1 MGKEILVDTAKL
13 EDLANDFV
21 KELTDMEKLYKDLHL
36 ELTSMILGCDPR
48 YSHCFSGVGDT
59 WSSGNALV
67 GKLDANE
74 RYIRK
79 TADKFAEQDDILR
92 KLYNLYDNYGTLTA
106 MAGVSMTQLK
116 YYGLGITRF
125 VKDGSGLYS
134 VKHTKLLTD
143 LSRIVDDSKYSR
155 VARIL
160 LSPKYLF
167 KNSNLPFAD
176 LVHKKFTKFY
186 PQDAA
191 NFTNNVKSFTSGMIN
206 EAGNKTAFK
215 DVLKAGGKFAKANA
229 VTAALITG
237 ATETVGMGL
246 KISENYSKYGD
257 NREVL
262 KRENAKAVGNA
273 VNNTVWIT
281 GGSVAGAVI
290 GGALGSALGP
300 VGTVVGGAA
309 GSFIG
314 GIVGEQA
321 AKLTAG
327 VAEKTALLLKDPIQ
341 AGLDKAKK
349 GFELAG
355 KGVQA
360 LNKGIDTVNEGLRK
374 GADAVGEGFQK
385 AKETAGSLVDGAKN
399 FFSRKLSFG

>member
-1 MGKEILVDTAKL
+1 MGKEILVDPDKL
-13 EDLANDFV
+13 EGLANDFV

-36 ELTSMILGCDPR
+36 ELTTMILGCDPR
-48 YSHCFSGVGDT
+48 YSHCFSGVGDA
-59 WSSGNALV
+59 WSSGSDLV

-106 MAGVSMTQLK
+106 MAGVSMTQFK
-116 YYGLGITRF
+116 YYGLGITKF

-134 VKHTKLLTD
+134 VKHTKLLMD
-143 LSRIVDDSKYSR
+143 LSRIIDESKYSR
-155 VARIL
+155 AARIL

-167 KNSNLPFAD
+167 KNPNLPFAD

-186 PQDAA
+186 PQDTVD
-191 NFTNNVKSFTSGMIN
+191 FTNKIKSFAAGMVD
-206 EAGNKTAFK
+206 EAGNKAAFK
-215 DVLKAGGKFAKANA
+215 DVLKAGGKFAKGNA
-229 VTAALITG
+229 ITAALITG

-246 KISENYSKYGD
+246 KISENYSKYGN

-290 GGALGSALGP
+290 GGALGSTLGP

-327 VAEKTALLLKDPIQ
+327 IAEKTALLLKNPIQ

-360 LNKGIDTVNEGLRK
+360 FNQGIDNVNEGIRK
-374 GADAVGEGFQK
+374 GAETVGKGFQK
-385 AKETAGSLVDGAKN
+385 AKETAGSLVNGAKN
-399 FFSRKLSFG
+399 FFSGKLSFG